1 MPVKEITRQQVID
14 AVNALPEE
22 RLQSLYDYTL
32 FLRFQ
37 SMPLTPETDLFG
49 ESAAEIEADEAIW
62 HAQYSASRANLRK
75 MAREAAAEYRAGAA
89 KPMRFSE
96 EGRLV
101 E

>member
-1 MPVKEITRQQVID
+1 MTID
-14 AVNALPEE
+14 LDGQKGDLALIDHTYFLK
-22 RLQSLYDYTL
+22 LQT
-32 FLRFQ
+32 
-37 SMPLTPETDLFG
+37 MPLTLETDLFG

-62 HAQYSASRANLRK
+62 QEQYSASRANLRQ
-75 MAREAAAEYRAGAA
+75 MAQEAAAAYRTGVA